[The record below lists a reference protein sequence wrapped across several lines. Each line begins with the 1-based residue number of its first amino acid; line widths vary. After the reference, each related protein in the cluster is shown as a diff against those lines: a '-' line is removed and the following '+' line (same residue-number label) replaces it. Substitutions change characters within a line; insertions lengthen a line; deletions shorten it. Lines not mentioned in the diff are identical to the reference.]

1 MFKMLKSVFT
11 IILFIILSSCHHDDN
26 KVIIDVEISNLTSTS
41 VISSFHNSDSII
53 IDTIYLDNKD
63 KLSFIQNIDTNKVL
77 TLYFDDYQFSTVI
90 FLEKGVNKIKLKGDA
105 NLPDLI
111 EVKGGEINDNITL
124 FKKENETILKQRS
137 LLISK
142 INNKKDDFSNSANV
156 ISEKDQIAL
165 LNSLNHEL
173 VQKLEDFIL
182 LYPDKI
188 SSVILI
194 NEFFKNN
201 ENIKNLDRVLE
212 YLKGKAAD
220 YPLTH
225 KLKKLKEK
233 LMLSSEG
240 AEMPSFNLIDING
253 EKINSIDF
261 KDKYILISFL
271 SANNPKSKDNLS
283 VLKDE
288 YSILNKD
295 SIKFLSIFI
304 DSDSFPIN
312 STEIDSIPW
321 NVIIENK
328 SWGSDIVESYNV
340 NYLPY
345 NILINSDGKIET
357 RDTPPTEIKN
367 HIQSKNDKSKS

>member
-142 INNKKDDFSNSANV
+142 INNKKDDFSNSASV

-212 YLKGKAAD
+212 YLKGKVAD

-288 YSILNKD
+288 NSILNKD
-295 SIKFLSIFI
+295 SVKFLSIFI
-304 DSDSFPIN
+304 DSDSFPIH

-321 NVIIENK
+321 SVII
-328 SWGSDIVESYNV
+328 
-340 NYLPY
+340 
-345 NILINSDGKIET
+345 
-357 RDTPPTEIKN
+357 
-367 HIQSKNDKSKS
+367 